1 MVFMRNHGWTLTRD
15 HRAFADRTIG
25 FLSEDPIGNT
35 VVLTIAD
42 RLRHDS
48 RHRAGP
54 EDGYGWWTDAATGRV
69 RAAFAAQPPNALTL
83 SADMPEAAAAD
94 LVAAWLADGRPG
106 PAGVFGVLET
116 AERVAADFAQRTG
129 GGYRVRPKQSMRL
142 FSFDEPTPPDPGPPG
157 TARLAALDD
166 LGLVTRWDRAFAE
179 DCGLPPGPDVAG
191 FARWKIQ
198 MRLQLLWTVDGRTV
212 AMAAHTVP
220 VARSAR
226 INGVYTPPEERRKG
240 YASGLTWALSRLAEE
255 RGARHV
261 LLHTDLSNPTSN
273 GVYQRLGYRPVHD
286 TTEYELT
293 EKPIG

>member
-1 MVFMRNHGWTLTRD
+1 MRNHGWTFTRD
-15 HRAFADRTIG
+15 HRIFANRTIG

-48 RHRAGP
+48 RHQAGP
-54 EDGYGWWTDAATGRV
+54 EDLYGWWTDVAATGRV
-69 RAAFAAQPPNALTL
+69 LAAFTSQPPHALTL
-83 SADMPEAAAAD
+83 SANVPEAAAAG
-94 LVAAWLADGRPG
+94 LAGVWLAEGWPG
-106 PAGVFGVLET
+106 PSGVFGVVET
-116 AERVAADFAQRTG
+116 AEQVAADFAQRTG
-129 GGYRVRPKQSMRL
+129 GGYRVRPQQSMRL
-142 FSFDEPTPPDPGPPG
+142 FSFDEPTPPDPAPAGE
-157 TARLAALDD
+157 ARLATVDD

-179 DCGLPPGPDVAG
+179 DCGLPLGPDVAG

-220 VARSAR
+220 VAESAR

-240 YASGLTWALSRLAEE
+240 YAAGLTWALSRLAKE

-273 GVYQRLGYRPVHD
+273 GVYQRLGYRAVHD
-286 TTEYELT
+286 TSEFELI
-293 EKPIG
+293 EKAGG